1 MSSRYFRC
9 EWFDA
14 ISVSRVRFFPKDEY
28 EEQRE
33 EEEEEEEEEDAIRAS
48 KKTRR
53 AKATFAFPLI

>member
-33 EEEEEEEEEDAIRAS
+33 EEEEEEEDAIRAS
-48 KKTRR
+48 KKSRR